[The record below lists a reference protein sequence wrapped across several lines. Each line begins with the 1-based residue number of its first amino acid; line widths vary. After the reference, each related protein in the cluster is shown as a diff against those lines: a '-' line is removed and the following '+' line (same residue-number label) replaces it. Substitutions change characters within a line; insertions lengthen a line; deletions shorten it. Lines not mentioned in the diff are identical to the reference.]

1 MINKLYEYF
10 AELLLSFIF
19 VSILVA
25 FVHLIHKS
33 DAGGNDAVA
42 ISCLQTLMAT
52 DLGALTTLIMKK
64 AGITVEPKKPDS
76 VEAPK
81 G

>member
-1 MINKLYEYF
+1 MNYTF
-10 AELLLSFIF
+10 
-19 VSILVA
+19 SI
-25 FVHLIHKS
+25 
-33 DAGGNDAVA
+33 
-42 ISCLQTLMAT
+42 MAT